1 MAAYG
6 SAKPIASG
14 RGRACGLERQG
25 RRLIAVDHHHDH
37 EGPLVGAPMV
47 PSVPECVRALSF
59 PKRSS
64 IPQLPDRSLIDR
76 PKLSKLGG
84 REMAILRLLQNSQLA
99 AEDVAG
105 LVAAYEK
112 TLELYIWSTEA
123 TRLPNWWR
131 GKLSRSARAVCEIRR
146 RFQGS
151 QSRRSARRRN
161 RRAICCRCD
170 QGRVEGGVRVGE
182 ATNFRAFKAAQPRPT
197 HHHAGRSSGG
207 PFALQAPVTGSRAWP
222 S

>member
-25 RRLIAVDHHHDH
+25 RRLIAVDHHHDR

-47 PSVPECVRALSF
+47 PTVPECVRALSF

-64 IPQLPDRSLIDR
+64 IPQLPHRSLIDR

-112 TLELYIWSTEA
+112 TLRALYLVDRSDPITELV
-123 TRLPNWWR
+123 
-131 GKLSRSARAVCEIRR
+131 ARKVIEI
-146 RFQGS
+146 G
-151 QSRRSARRRN
+151 QS
-161 RRAICCRCD
+161 
-170 QGRVEGGVRVGE
+170 GVRDPAQISRLAV
-182 ATNFRAFKAAQPRPT
+182 KAL
-197 HHHAGRSSGG
+197 S
-207 PFALQAPVTGSRAWP
+207 
-222 S
+222 

>member
-1 MAAYG
+1 MHAAPSSDHAPLGGAVHSSWFLPFPNVCGRSHSRNAVPFRNYG
-6 SAKPIASG
+6 IGTVGS
-14 RGRACGLERQG
+14 
-25 RRLIAVDHHHDH
+25 LIVQ
-37 EGPLVGAPMV
+37 
-47 PSVPECVRALSF
+47 SF
-59 PKRSS
+59 PSWEDGRWRYCDSCKTVSSLRRTSRGSWRPMKR
-64 IPQLPDRSLIDR
+64 LC
-76 PKLSKLGG
+76 
-84 REMAILRLLQNSQLA
+84 
-99 AEDVAG
+99 
-105 LVAAYEK
+105 
-112 TLELYIWSTEA
+112 ELYIWSTEA